1 MLFNEKISIIRKM
14 NNLTQEEF
22 AEELDV
28 SRQAIS
34 KWENGTSVPDVY
46 MLTRIS
52 DLYNLTLNQL
62 IRDEYDLPISQENK
76 SAIEGFEEESNRLP
90 GVKPSAGAGTLMV

>member
-1 MLFNEKISIIRKM
+1 MKCNLKKKISIIRKM

-34 KWENGTSVPDVY
+34 KWENGTSVPDVC
-46 MLTRIS
+46 MLTRFQIS
-52 DLYNLTLNQL
+52 T
-62 IRDEYDLPISQENK
+62 I
-76 SAIEGFEEESNRLP
+76 
-90 GVKPSAGAGTLMV
+90 

>member
-1 MLFNEKISIIRKM
+1 MKCNLKKKISIIRKM

-46 MLTRIS
+46 MLTRFQIS
-52 DLYNLTLNQL
+52 T
-62 IRDEYDLPISQENK
+62 I
-76 SAIEGFEEESNRLP
+76 
-90 GVKPSAGAGTLMV
+90 